1 MNRTKGDE
9 EEYWN
14 SSKFKAFTFDD
25 EDDELS
31 QLKESKRAVNSLRDF
46 VDDDDDD
53 DLERVSWSGEPVGRR
68 TRPGSFQSL
77 SDALSDTPAK
87 SYAPELGRPKGE
99 YRDYSNDWSP
109 SDTVRRL
116 RKGKVCSLER
126 FRSLQD
132 KLQLLEEAVSMHDGN
147 VITAVLI
154 FLKRTLSKEIL
165 FRELEVRQVALR
177 HLIHFLKEIGDQ
189 KLLLDLFRFLDRT
202 EELALSHY
210 REHLNIQDPDKR
222 KEFLKTCIGL
232 PFSAEDSAHIQDH
245 YTLLERQ
252 IIIEA
257 NDRHLESAGQ
267 TEIFRKHPRKASILN
282 MPLVTTLFYSCFYHY
297 TEAEGTFSSPVNL
310 KKTFKIPDKQYV
322 LTALAARAK
331 LRAWHD
337 VDALFTTK
345 NWLGYTKKRAP
356 VGFHRVVEILH
367 KNSAPVQDFIPPF
380 RALGFMR
387 LEIVN
392 QKYFFPQI
400 LQEYVNLVEDVDTKL
415 NLATKFKCHDVV
427 IDTYRDLKDRQQ
439 LLAYRSKVDKGSA
452 EEEKIDAILNSSVS
466 TAAHPFSTLTNS
478 MEELNGISHSET
490 SLPFLPVKVES
501 ALLWESYSIS
511 SLGPNIRDAGL
522 EMDMLEDLNSLQF
535 EYGIQEEDRSWLYLL
550 GRSHGLM
557 IKACAHAAF
566 FCKLLRNLRESFS
579 KKSSQEKKI
588 SEDIPDDDELK
599 VGIIGGG
606 HLGKQLA
613 HTLLQLVPIPA
624 ESLRISTRRP
634 EALGEFKK
642 LGIQCFYRNSSLVQ
656 WANVIFLCCLPS
668 QLPNI
673 CVEIQTSLEKA
684 CIVYSF
690 VAAIPIPRLKHL
702 LNHTNILRPQYQCV
716 EDLDNIWG
724 ANKEITA
731 ALQDPVILQAT
742 CPYSP
747 AGGIILNVKW
757 LEGVFYAAINTCTR
771 KDMSHSQVLQL
782 LNELFLSVHFETCG
796 KDGASCRK
804 FQVQDFVSKAYAE
817 NLSQK
822 R

>member
-46 VDDDDDD
+46 VDDDDED
-53 DLERVSWSGEPVGRR
+53 DLERVSWTGEPVGSISWSIKETAGNSGSSHEREQLKNRNSFSTYAQLPKPASTYSLSSFFRGR

-132 KLQLLEEAVSMHDGN
+132 KIQLLEEAVSMHDGN

-210 REHLNIQDPDKR
+210 REHLNIQDPEKR
-222 KEFLKTCIGL
+222 KEFLKTCVGCSKGSRDQNCEAREHLTLRCL

-267 TEIFRKHPRKASILN
+267 TEVFRKHPRKASILN

-356 VGFHRVVEILH
+356 IGFHRVVEILH
-367 KNSAPVQDFIPPF
+367 KNNAPV
-380 RALGFMR
+380 
-387 LEIVN
+387 
-392 QKYFFPQI
+392 QI

-427 IDTYRDLKDRQQ
+427 IDTCRDLKDRQQ

-452 EEEKIDAILNSSVS
+452 EEEKIDALLNSSQ
-466 TAAHPFSTLTNS
+466 
-478 MEELNGISHSET
+478 
-490 SLPFLPVKVES
+490 
-501 ALLWESYSIS
+501 
-511 SLGPNIRDAGL
+511 IRWK
-522 EMDMLEDLNSLQF
+522 N
-535 EYGIQEEDRSWLYLL
+535 
-550 GRSHGLM
+550 
-557 IKACAHAAF
+557 
-566 FCKLLRNLRESFS
+566 
-579 KKSSQEKKI
+579 
-588 SEDIPDDDELK
+588 
-599 VGIIGGG
+599 
-606 HLGKQLA
+606 
-613 HTLLQLVPIPA
+613 
-624 ESLRISTRRP
+624 
-634 EALGEFKK
+634 
-642 LGIQCFYRNSSLVQ
+642 
-656 WANVIFLCCLPS
+656 
-668 QLPNI
+668 
-673 CVEIQTSLEKA
+673 
-684 CIVYSF
+684 
-690 VAAIPIPRLKHL
+690 
-702 LNHTNILRPQYQCV
+702 
-716 EDLDNIWG
+716 
-724 ANKEITA
+724 
-731 ALQDPVILQAT
+731 
-742 CPYSP
+742 
-747 AGGIILNVKW
+747 
-757 LEGVFYAAINTCTR
+757 
-771 KDMSHSQVLQL
+771 
-782 LNELFLSVHFETCG
+782 
-796 KDGASCRK
+796 
-804 FQVQDFVSKAYAE
+804 
-817 NLSQK
+817 
-822 R
+822 

>member
-1 MNRTKGDE
+1 LLPSGRPLGTGMNRTKGDE

-53 DLERVSWSGEPVGRR
+53 DLERVSWSGEPVGSISWSIKETASNSGSTHEGREQLKSRNSFSSSYAQLPKPTSTYSLSSFFRGR

-87 SYAPELGRPKGE
+87 TYAPELGRPKGE
-99 YRDYSNDWSP
+99 YKDYSNDWSP

-116 RKGKVCSLER
+116 RKGKVRLLER
-126 FRSLQD
+126 EFLWDSLGSW
-132 KLQLLEEAVSMHDGN
+132 EACSHRKDFFFFFFFF
-147 VITAVLI
+147 
-154 FLKRTLSKEIL
+154 FLRQKIL

-210 REHLNIQDPDKR
+210 REHLNIQDPEKR

-297 TEAEGTFSSPVNL
+297 TEAEGTFSSPINL

-356 VGFHRVVEILH
+356 IGFHRVVEILH
-367 KNSAPVQDFIPPF
+367 KNSAPV
-380 RALGFMR
+380 
-387 LEIVN
+387 
-392 QKYFFPQI
+392 QI

-427 IDTYRDLKDRQQ
+427 IDTCRDLKDRQQ

-452 EEEKIDAILNSSVS
+452 EEEKIDALLSS
-466 TAAHPFSTLTNS
+466 PQ
-478 MEELNGISHSET
+478 
-490 SLPFLPVKVES
+490 
-501 ALLWESYSIS
+501 
-511 SLGPNIRDAGL
+511 IRWK
-522 EMDMLEDLNSLQF
+522 N
-535 EYGIQEEDRSWLYLL
+535 
-550 GRSHGLM
+550 
-557 IKACAHAAF
+557 
-566 FCKLLRNLRESFS
+566 
-579 KKSSQEKKI
+579 
-588 SEDIPDDDELK
+588 
-599 VGIIGGG
+599 
-606 HLGKQLA
+606 
-613 HTLLQLVPIPA
+613 
-624 ESLRISTRRP
+624 
-634 EALGEFKK
+634 
-642 LGIQCFYRNSSLVQ
+642 
-656 WANVIFLCCLPS
+656 
-668 QLPNI
+668 
-673 CVEIQTSLEKA
+673 
-684 CIVYSF
+684 
-690 VAAIPIPRLKHL
+690 
-702 LNHTNILRPQYQCV
+702 
-716 EDLDNIWG
+716 
-724 ANKEITA
+724 
-731 ALQDPVILQAT
+731 
-742 CPYSP
+742 
-747 AGGIILNVKW
+747 
-757 LEGVFYAAINTCTR
+757 
-771 KDMSHSQVLQL
+771 
-782 LNELFLSVHFETCG
+782 
-796 KDGASCRK
+796 
-804 FQVQDFVSKAYAE
+804 
-817 NLSQK
+817 
-822 R
+822 

>member
-46 VDDDDDD
+46 VDDEDDD
-53 DLERVSWSGEPVGRR
+53 DLERVSWSGEPVGSISWSIKETAGNSGSSQEGREQLKSR
-68 TRPGSFQSL
+68 NSFSTYTQLPKPTSTYSLSSFFRGKEHWLKGQRVLVFSFQKTTQAIIFIYS
-77 SDALSDTPAK
+77 
-87 SYAPELGRPKGE
+87 GRK
-99 YRDYSNDWSP
+99 RLLDYSNDWSP

-210 REHLNIQDPDKR
+210 REHLNIQDPEKR
-222 KEFLKTCIGL
+222 KEFLKTCVGL

-356 VGFHRVVEILH
+356 IGFHRVVEILH
-367 KNSAPVQDFIPPF
+367 KNSAPV
-380 RALGFMR
+380 
-387 LEIVN
+387 
-392 QKYFFPQI
+392 QI

-427 IDTYRDLKDRQQ
+427 IDTCRDLKDRQQ

-452 EEEKIDAILNSSVS
+452 EEEKIDAILNSSQ
-466 TAAHPFSTLTNS
+466 
-478 MEELNGISHSET
+478 
-490 SLPFLPVKVES
+490 
-501 ALLWESYSIS
+501 
-511 SLGPNIRDAGL
+511 IRWK
-522 EMDMLEDLNSLQF
+522 N
-535 EYGIQEEDRSWLYLL
+535 
-550 GRSHGLM
+550 
-557 IKACAHAAF
+557 
-566 FCKLLRNLRESFS
+566 
-579 KKSSQEKKI
+579 
-588 SEDIPDDDELK
+588 
-599 VGIIGGG
+599 
-606 HLGKQLA
+606 
-613 HTLLQLVPIPA
+613 
-624 ESLRISTRRP
+624 
-634 EALGEFKK
+634 
-642 LGIQCFYRNSSLVQ
+642 
-656 WANVIFLCCLPS
+656 
-668 QLPNI
+668 
-673 CVEIQTSLEKA
+673 
-684 CIVYSF
+684 
-690 VAAIPIPRLKHL
+690 
-702 LNHTNILRPQYQCV
+702 
-716 EDLDNIWG
+716 
-724 ANKEITA
+724 
-731 ALQDPVILQAT
+731 
-742 CPYSP
+742 
-747 AGGIILNVKW
+747 
-757 LEGVFYAAINTCTR
+757 
-771 KDMSHSQVLQL
+771 
-782 LNELFLSVHFETCG
+782 
-796 KDGASCRK
+796 
-804 FQVQDFVSKAYAE
+804 
-817 NLSQK
+817 
-822 R
+822 

>member
-53 DLERVSWSGEPVGRR
+53 DLERVSWSGEPVGSISWSIRETAGNSGSTHEGREQLKSRNSFSSYAQLPKPTSTYSLSSFFRGR

-202 EELALSHY
+202 EELA
-210 REHLNIQDPDKR
+210 
-222 KEFLKTCIGL
+222 
-232 PFSAEDSAHIQDH
+232 
-245 YTLLERQ
+245 
-252 IIIEA
+252 
-257 NDRHLESAGQ
+257 
-267 TEIFRKHPRKASILN
+267 
-282 MPLVTTLFYSCFYHY
+282 
-297 TEAEGTFSSPVNL
+297 GTFSSPVNL

-331 LRAWHD
+331 LRAWND

-356 VGFHRVVEILH
+356 IGFHRVVEILH
-367 KNSAPVQDFIPPF
+367 KNNAPV
-380 RALGFMR
+380 
-387 LEIVN
+387 
-392 QKYFFPQI
+392 QI

-452 EEEKIDAILNSSVS
+452 EEEKIDA
-466 TAAHPFSTLTNS
+466 
-478 MEELNGISHSET
+478 
-490 SLPFLPVKVES
+490 
-501 ALLWESYSIS
+501 LLS
-511 SLGPNIRDAGL
+511 
-522 EMDMLEDLNSLQF
+522 
-535 EYGIQEEDRSWLYLL
+535 
-550 GRSHGLM
+550 
-557 IKACAHAAF
+557 
-566 FCKLLRNLRESFS
+566 
-579 KKSSQEKKI
+579 SSQIRWK
-588 SEDIPDDDELK
+588 
-599 VGIIGGG
+599 
-606 HLGKQLA
+606 
-613 HTLLQLVPIPA
+613 
-624 ESLRISTRRP
+624 
-634 EALGEFKK
+634 
-642 LGIQCFYRNSSLVQ
+642 N
-656 WANVIFLCCLPS
+656 
-668 QLPNI
+668 
-673 CVEIQTSLEKA
+673 
-684 CIVYSF
+684 
-690 VAAIPIPRLKHL
+690 
-702 LNHTNILRPQYQCV
+702 
-716 EDLDNIWG
+716 
-724 ANKEITA
+724 
-731 ALQDPVILQAT
+731 
-742 CPYSP
+742 
-747 AGGIILNVKW
+747 
-757 LEGVFYAAINTCTR
+757 
-771 KDMSHSQVLQL
+771 
-782 LNELFLSVHFETCG
+782 
-796 KDGASCRK
+796 
-804 FQVQDFVSKAYAE
+804 
-817 NLSQK
+817 
-822 R
+822 

>member
-1 MNRTKGDE
+1 MEEMNRTKGDE

-53 DLERVSWSGEPVGRR
+53 DLERVSWTGEPVGSISWSIKETAGNSGSTPEGREQLKGRNSFYTQLPKPTSTYSLSSFFKGR
-68 TRPGSFQSL
+68 TRLGSFQSL

-116 RKGKVCSLER
+116 RRGKVCSLER

-202 EELALSHY
+202 EELALTHY
-210 REHLNIQDPDKR
+210 REHLNIQDPEKR

-252 IIIEA
+252 IIIEV

-282 MPLVTTLFYSCFYHY
+282 MPLVTTLFYACFYHY
-297 TEAEGTFSSPVNL
+297 TESEGTFSSPINL

-331 LRAWHD
+331 LRAWND

-356 VGFHRVVEILH
+356 IGFHRVVEILH
-367 KNSAPVQDFIPPF
+367 KNSAPVQ
-380 RALGFMR
+380 
-387 LEIVN
+387 
-392 QKYFFPQI
+392 I
-400 LQEYVNLVEDVDTKL
+400 LQDYVNLVEDVDTKL
-415 NLATKFKCHDVV
+415 NLATKLKCHDVV
-427 IDTYRDLKDRQQ
+427 IDTCRDLRDRQQ
-439 LLAYRSKVDKGSA
+439 LLAYRSKVDKGSV
-452 EEEKIDAILNSSVS
+452 EEEKIDAVLS
-466 TAAHPFSTLTNS
+466 
-478 MEELNGISHSET
+478 
-490 SLPFLPVKVES
+490 
-501 ALLWESYSIS
+501 
-511 SLGPNIRDAGL
+511 
-522 EMDMLEDLNSLQF
+522 
-535 EYGIQEEDRSWLYLL
+535 
-550 GRSHGLM
+550 
-557 IKACAHAAF
+557 
-566 FCKLLRNLRESFS
+566 
-579 KKSSQEKKI
+579 SSQIRWK
-588 SEDIPDDDELK
+588 
-599 VGIIGGG
+599 
-606 HLGKQLA
+606 
-613 HTLLQLVPIPA
+613 
-624 ESLRISTRRP
+624 
-634 EALGEFKK
+634 
-642 LGIQCFYRNSSLVQ
+642 N
-656 WANVIFLCCLPS
+656 
-668 QLPNI
+668 
-673 CVEIQTSLEKA
+673 
-684 CIVYSF
+684 
-690 VAAIPIPRLKHL
+690 
-702 LNHTNILRPQYQCV
+702 
-716 EDLDNIWG
+716 
-724 ANKEITA
+724 
-731 ALQDPVILQAT
+731 
-742 CPYSP
+742 
-747 AGGIILNVKW
+747 
-757 LEGVFYAAINTCTR
+757 
-771 KDMSHSQVLQL
+771 
-782 LNELFLSVHFETCG
+782 
-796 KDGASCRK
+796 
-804 FQVQDFVSKAYAE
+804 
-817 NLSQK
+817 
-822 R
+822 

>member
-53 DLERVSWSGEPVGRR
+53 DLERVSWTGEPVGSISWSIKETAGHSGPAPEGREQGKGRSSVYTQLPKPPSAYSLSSFFKGR

-77 SDALSDTPAK
+77 SDALSDTPVK

-99 YRDYSNDWSP
+99 YRDYSNDWSL

-116 RKGKVCSLER
+116 RQGKVCSLER

-154 FLKRTLSKEIL
+154 FLKRTLSKAEFTRSKSAAEAVGWPGRRAHITSRLSGQLQEIL

-210 REHLNIQDPDKR
+210 REHLNIQDPEKR

-232 PFSAEDSAHIQDH
+232 PFSAEDSAHVQDH

-257 NDRHLESAGQ
+257 NDRHLESSGQ
-267 TEIFRKHPRKASILN
+267 TDIFRKHPRKASILN
-282 MPLVTTLFYSCFYHY
+282 MPLVTTLFYACFYHY
-297 TEAEGTFSSPVNL
+297 TESEGTFSSPVNL

-331 LRAWHD
+331 LRAWND

-356 VGFHRVVEILH
+356 MASIELWKSCTRTVPLSR
-367 KNSAPVQDFIPPF
+367 
-380 RALGFMR
+380 
-387 LEIVN
+387 
-392 QKYFFPQI
+392 I

-452 EEEKIDAILNSSVS
+452 EEEKIDATLSSS
-466 TAAHPFSTLTNS
+466 SNS
-478 MEELNGISHSET
+478 MEELKGPL
-490 SLPFLPVKVES
+490 LP
-501 ALLWESYSIS
+501 
-511 SLGPNIRDAGL
+511 
-522 EMDMLEDLNSLQF
+522 
-535 EYGIQEEDRSWLYLL
+535 
-550 GRSHGLM
+550 
-557 IKACAHAAF
+557 
-566 FCKLLRNLRESFS
+566 
-579 KKSSQEKKI
+579 
-588 SEDIPDDDELK
+588 
-599 VGIIGGG
+599 
-606 HLGKQLA
+606 
-613 HTLLQLVPIPA
+613 
-624 ESLRISTRRP
+624 
-634 EALGEFKK
+634 
-642 LGIQCFYRNSSLVQ
+642 
-656 WANVIFLCCLPS
+656 
-668 QLPNI
+668 
-673 CVEIQTSLEKA
+673 
-684 CIVYSF
+684 
-690 VAAIPIPRLKHL
+690 
-702 LNHTNILRPQYQCV
+702 
-716 EDLDNIWG
+716 
-724 ANKEITA
+724 
-731 ALQDPVILQAT
+731 
-742 CPYSP
+742 
-747 AGGIILNVKW
+747 
-757 LEGVFYAAINTCTR
+757 
-771 KDMSHSQVLQL
+771 
-782 LNELFLSVHFETCG
+782 
-796 KDGASCRK
+796 
-804 FQVQDFVSKAYAE
+804 
-817 NLSQK
+817 
-822 R
+822 

>member
-46 VDDDDDD
+46 VDDEDDD
-53 DLERVSWSGEPVGRR
+53 DLERVSWSGEPVGSISWSIKETAGNSGSSQEGREQLKSRNSFSTYAQLPKPASTYSLSSFFRGR

-77 SDALSDTPAK
+77 SD
-87 SYAPELGRPKGE
+87 
-99 YRDYSNDWSP
+99 
-109 SDTVRRL
+109 
-116 RKGKVCSLER
+116 ER

-132 KLQLLEEAVSMHDGN
+132 KLRLLEEAVSVHDGN

-210 REHLNIQDPDKR
+210 REHLNIQDPEKR

-297 TEAEGTFSSPVNL
+297 TEAE
-310 KKTFKIPDKQYV
+310 IPDKQYV

-356 VGFHRVVEILH
+356 IGFHRVVEILH
-367 KNSAPVQDFIPPF
+367 KNSAPV
-380 RALGFMR
+380 
-387 LEIVN
+387 
-392 QKYFFPQI
+392 QI

-427 IDTYRDLKDRQQ
+427 IDTCRDLKDRQQ

-452 EEEKIDAILNSSVS
+452 EEEKIDAILNSS
-466 TAAHPFSTLTNS
+466 
-478 MEELNGISHSET
+478 
-490 SLPFLPVKVES
+490 
-501 ALLWESYSIS
+501 
-511 SLGPNIRDAGL
+511 
-522 EMDMLEDLNSLQF
+522 
-535 EYGIQEEDRSWLYLL
+535 
-550 GRSHGLM
+550 
-557 IKACAHAAF
+557 
-566 FCKLLRNLRESFS
+566 
-579 KKSSQEKKI
+579 
-588 SEDIPDDDELK
+588 
-599 VGIIGGG
+599 
-606 HLGKQLA
+606 
-613 HTLLQLVPIPA
+613 
-624 ESLRISTRRP
+624 
-634 EALGEFKK
+634 
-642 LGIQCFYRNSSLVQ
+642 
-656 WANVIFLCCLPS
+656 
-668 QLPNI
+668 
-673 CVEIQTSLEKA
+673 
-684 CIVYSF
+684 
-690 VAAIPIPRLKHL
+690 
-702 LNHTNILRPQYQCV
+702 
-716 EDLDNIWG
+716 
-724 ANKEITA
+724 
-731 ALQDPVILQAT
+731 
-742 CPYSP
+742 
-747 AGGIILNVKW
+747 
-757 LEGVFYAAINTCTR
+757 
-771 KDMSHSQVLQL
+771 
-782 LNELFLSVHFETCG
+782 
-796 KDGASCRK
+796 
-804 FQVQDFVSKAYAE
+804 
-817 NLSQK
+817 
-822 R
+822 

>member
-1 MNRTKGDE
+1 MPQSLIREAGPAAEDWRSPGREGTVWKRHFVRCFLSLIYSSVQPCEMNWTKGDE

-53 DLERVSWSGEPVGRR
+53 LERVSWTGEPVG
-68 TRPGSFQSL
+68 T
-77 SDALSDTPAK
+77 TK
-87 SYAPELGRPKGE
+87 SHCLAGELDLE
-99 YRDYSNDWSP
+99 VFSHFLMDYSNDWSL

-132 KLQLLEEAVSMHDGN
+132 KLQLLEEAVSTHDGN

-165 FRELEVRQVALR
+165 FRELELRQVALR

-210 REHLNIQDPDKR
+210 REHLNIQDPEKR
-222 KEFLKTCIGL
+222 KEFLKSCIGL

-257 NDRHLESAGQ
+257 NDRHLELAGQ

-297 TEAEGTFSSPVNL
+297 MEAEGTFSSPVNL

-356 VGFHRVVEILH
+356 IGFHRVVEILH
-367 KNSAPVQDFIPPF
+367 KNSAPV
-380 RALGFMR
+380 
-387 LEIVN
+387 
-392 QKYFFPQI
+392 QI

-415 NLATKFKCHDVV
+415 NLATKFKCHDLV
-427 IDTYRDLKDRQQ
+427 IDTCRDLKDRQQ

-452 EEEKIDAILNSSVS
+452 EEEKIDAILNSSQ
-466 TAAHPFSTLTNS
+466 
-478 MEELNGISHSET
+478 
-490 SLPFLPVKVES
+490 
-501 ALLWESYSIS
+501 
-511 SLGPNIRDAGL
+511 IRWK
-522 EMDMLEDLNSLQF
+522 N
-535 EYGIQEEDRSWLYLL
+535 
-550 GRSHGLM
+550 
-557 IKACAHAAF
+557 
-566 FCKLLRNLRESFS
+566 
-579 KKSSQEKKI
+579 
-588 SEDIPDDDELK
+588 
-599 VGIIGGG
+599 
-606 HLGKQLA
+606 
-613 HTLLQLVPIPA
+613 
-624 ESLRISTRRP
+624 
-634 EALGEFKK
+634 
-642 LGIQCFYRNSSLVQ
+642 
-656 WANVIFLCCLPS
+656 
-668 QLPNI
+668 
-673 CVEIQTSLEKA
+673 
-684 CIVYSF
+684 
-690 VAAIPIPRLKHL
+690 
-702 LNHTNILRPQYQCV
+702 
-716 EDLDNIWG
+716 
-724 ANKEITA
+724 
-731 ALQDPVILQAT
+731 
-742 CPYSP
+742 
-747 AGGIILNVKW
+747 
-757 LEGVFYAAINTCTR
+757 
-771 KDMSHSQVLQL
+771 
-782 LNELFLSVHFETCG
+782 
-796 KDGASCRK
+796 
-804 FQVQDFVSKAYAE
+804 
-817 NLSQK
+817 
-822 R
+822 

>member
-25 EDDELS
+25 DDDELS

-53 DLERVSWSGEPVGRR
+53 DLERVSWSGEPVGSISWSIKETASNSGSNHEREQLKNRNSFSSYAQLPKPASTYSLSSFFRGR

-202 EELALSHY
+202 EELALTHY
-210 REHLNIQDPDKR
+210 REHLNIQDPEKR

-310 KKTFKIPDKQYV
+310 KKTFK
-322 LTALAARAK
+322 
-331 LRAWHD
+331 
-337 VDALFTTK
+337 

-356 VGFHRVVEILH
+356 IGFHRVVEILH
-367 KNSAPVQDFIPPF
+367 KNSAPV
-380 RALGFMR
+380 
-387 LEIVN
+387 
-392 QKYFFPQI
+392 QI

-415 NLATKFKCHDVV
+415 NLATRFKCHDVV
-427 IDTYRDLKDRQQ
+427 IDTCRDLKDRQQ

-452 EEEKIDAILNSSVS
+452 EEEKIDAILNSSQ
-466 TAAHPFSTLTNS
+466 
-478 MEELNGISHSET
+478 
-490 SLPFLPVKVES
+490 
-501 ALLWESYSIS
+501 
-511 SLGPNIRDAGL
+511 IRWK
-522 EMDMLEDLNSLQF
+522 N
-535 EYGIQEEDRSWLYLL
+535 
-550 GRSHGLM
+550 
-557 IKACAHAAF
+557 
-566 FCKLLRNLRESFS
+566 
-579 KKSSQEKKI
+579 
-588 SEDIPDDDELK
+588 
-599 VGIIGGG
+599 
-606 HLGKQLA
+606 
-613 HTLLQLVPIPA
+613 
-624 ESLRISTRRP
+624 
-634 EALGEFKK
+634 
-642 LGIQCFYRNSSLVQ
+642 
-656 WANVIFLCCLPS
+656 
-668 QLPNI
+668 
-673 CVEIQTSLEKA
+673 
-684 CIVYSF
+684 
-690 VAAIPIPRLKHL
+690 
-702 LNHTNILRPQYQCV
+702 
-716 EDLDNIWG
+716 
-724 ANKEITA
+724 
-731 ALQDPVILQAT
+731 
-742 CPYSP
+742 
-747 AGGIILNVKW
+747 
-757 LEGVFYAAINTCTR
+757 
-771 KDMSHSQVLQL
+771 
-782 LNELFLSVHFETCG
+782 
-796 KDGASCRK
+796 
-804 FQVQDFVSKAYAE
+804 
-817 NLSQK
+817 
-822 R
+822 

>member
-53 DLERVSWSGEPVGRR
+53 DLERVSWSGEPVGSISWSIKETAGNSGSTHEGREQLKSRNSFSSYAQLPKPTSTYSLSSFFRGR

-189 KLLLDLFRFLDRT
+189 KLLLDLF
-202 EELALSHY
+202 S
-210 REHLNIQDPDKR
+210 
-222 KEFLKTCIGL
+222 L

-297 TEAEGTFSSPVNL
+297 TEAEGTFSSPINL
-310 KKTFKIPDKQYV
+310 KKTFK
-322 LTALAARAK
+322 
-331 LRAWHD
+331 
-337 VDALFTTK
+337 
-345 NWLGYTKKRAP
+345 
-356 VGFHRVVEILH
+356 
-367 KNSAPVQDFIPPF
+367 
-380 RALGFMR
+380 
-387 LEIVN
+387 
-392 QKYFFPQI
+392 I

-427 IDTYRDLKDRQQ
+427 IDTCRDLKDRQQ

-452 EEEKIDAILNSSVS
+452 EEEKIDA
-466 TAAHPFSTLTNS
+466 
-478 MEELNGISHSET
+478 
-490 SLPFLPVKVES
+490 
-501 ALLWESYSIS
+501 LLS
-511 SLGPNIRDAGL
+511 
-522 EMDMLEDLNSLQF
+522 
-535 EYGIQEEDRSWLYLL
+535 
-550 GRSHGLM
+550 
-557 IKACAHAAF
+557 
-566 FCKLLRNLRESFS
+566 
-579 KKSSQEKKI
+579 SSQIRWK
-588 SEDIPDDDELK
+588 
-599 VGIIGGG
+599 
-606 HLGKQLA
+606 
-613 HTLLQLVPIPA
+613 
-624 ESLRISTRRP
+624 
-634 EALGEFKK
+634 
-642 LGIQCFYRNSSLVQ
+642 N
-656 WANVIFLCCLPS
+656 
-668 QLPNI
+668 
-673 CVEIQTSLEKA
+673 
-684 CIVYSF
+684 
-690 VAAIPIPRLKHL
+690 
-702 LNHTNILRPQYQCV
+702 
-716 EDLDNIWG
+716 
-724 ANKEITA
+724 
-731 ALQDPVILQAT
+731 
-742 CPYSP
+742 
-747 AGGIILNVKW
+747 
-757 LEGVFYAAINTCTR
+757 
-771 KDMSHSQVLQL
+771 
-782 LNELFLSVHFETCG
+782 
-796 KDGASCRK
+796 
-804 FQVQDFVSKAYAE
+804 
-817 NLSQK
+817 
-822 R
+822 

>member
-53 DLERVSWSGEPVGRR
+53 DDLERVSWSGEPVGSISWSIKETAGNSGSTHEGREQLKSRNSFSSYAQLPKPTSTYSLSSFFRGR

-154 FLKRTLSKEIL
+154 FLKRTLCKEIL

-189 KLLLDLFRFLDRT
+189 KLLLDLFRYLDRT

-210 REHLNIQDPDKR
+210 REHLNIQDPEKR

-252 IIIEA
+252 IIIE
-257 NDRHLESAGQ
+257 
-267 TEIFRKHPRKASILN
+267 
-282 MPLVTTLFYSCFYHY
+282 
-297 TEAEGTFSSPVNL
+297 GTFSSPINL

-356 VGFHRVVEILH
+356 IGFHRVVEILH
-367 KNSAPVQDFIPPF
+367 KNSAPV
-380 RALGFMR
+380 
-387 LEIVN
+387 
-392 QKYFFPQI
+392 QI

-452 EEEKIDAILNSSVS
+452 EEEKIDALLSS
-466 TAAHPFSTLTNS
+466 PQ
-478 MEELNGISHSET
+478 
-490 SLPFLPVKVES
+490 
-501 ALLWESYSIS
+501 
-511 SLGPNIRDAGL
+511 IRWK
-522 EMDMLEDLNSLQF
+522 N
-535 EYGIQEEDRSWLYLL
+535 
-550 GRSHGLM
+550 
-557 IKACAHAAF
+557 
-566 FCKLLRNLRESFS
+566 
-579 KKSSQEKKI
+579 
-588 SEDIPDDDELK
+588 
-599 VGIIGGG
+599 
-606 HLGKQLA
+606 
-613 HTLLQLVPIPA
+613 
-624 ESLRISTRRP
+624 
-634 EALGEFKK
+634 
-642 LGIQCFYRNSSLVQ
+642 
-656 WANVIFLCCLPS
+656 
-668 QLPNI
+668 
-673 CVEIQTSLEKA
+673 
-684 CIVYSF
+684 
-690 VAAIPIPRLKHL
+690 
-702 LNHTNILRPQYQCV
+702 
-716 EDLDNIWG
+716 
-724 ANKEITA
+724 
-731 ALQDPVILQAT
+731 
-742 CPYSP
+742 
-747 AGGIILNVKW
+747 
-757 LEGVFYAAINTCTR
+757 
-771 KDMSHSQVLQL
+771 
-782 LNELFLSVHFETCG
+782 
-796 KDGASCRK
+796 
-804 FQVQDFVSKAYAE
+804 
-817 NLSQK
+817 
-822 R
+822 

>member
-46 VDDDDDD
+46 VDDDDED
-53 DLERVSWSGEPVGRR
+53 DLERVSWTGEPVGSISWSIKE
-68 TRPGSFQSL
+68 TAGNSGSSHEREQLKNRNSFSTYAQLPKPASTYSL
-77 SDALSDTPAK
+77 SSFFRGKTLSDTPAK

-132 KLQLLEEAVSMHDGN
+132 KIQLLEEAVSMHDGN

-210 REHLNIQDPDKR
+210 REHLNIQDPEKR
-222 KEFLKTCIGL
+222 KEFLKTCVGL

-267 TEIFRKHPRKASILN
+267 TEVFRKHPRKASILN

-356 VGFHRVVEILH
+356 IGFHRVVEILH
-367 KNSAPVQDFIPPF
+367 KNNAPV
-380 RALGFMR
+380 
-387 LEIVN
+387 
-392 QKYFFPQI
+392 QI

-427 IDTYRDLKDRQQ
+427 IDTCRDLKDRQQ

-452 EEEKIDAILNSSVS
+452 EEEKIDALLNSSVS
-466 TAAHPFSTLTNS
+466 GRGLPPSGLRRQFS
-478 MEELNGISHSET
+478 EE
-490 SLPFLPVKVES
+490 
-501 ALLWESYSIS
+501 
-511 SLGPNIRDAGL
+511 R
-522 EMDMLEDLNSLQF
+522 
-535 EYGIQEEDRSWLYLL
+535 
-550 GRSHGLM
+550 
-557 IKACAHAAF
+557 
-566 FCKLLRNLRESFS
+566 
-579 KKSSQEKKI
+579 
-588 SEDIPDDDELK
+588 
-599 VGIIGGG
+599 
-606 HLGKQLA
+606 
-613 HTLLQLVPIPA
+613 
-624 ESLRISTRRP
+624 
-634 EALGEFKK
+634 
-642 LGIQCFYRNSSLVQ
+642 
-656 WANVIFLCCLPS
+656 
-668 QLPNI
+668 
-673 CVEIQTSLEKA
+673 
-684 CIVYSF
+684 
-690 VAAIPIPRLKHL
+690 
-702 LNHTNILRPQYQCV
+702 
-716 EDLDNIWG
+716 
-724 ANKEITA
+724 
-731 ALQDPVILQAT
+731 
-742 CPYSP
+742 
-747 AGGIILNVKW
+747 
-757 LEGVFYAAINTCTR
+757 
-771 KDMSHSQVLQL
+771 
-782 LNELFLSVHFETCG
+782 
-796 KDGASCRK
+796 
-804 FQVQDFVSKAYAE
+804 
-817 NLSQK
+817 
-822 R
+822 